1 MQSFFGGVFG
11 FWGGVFE
18 NWDGVF
24 GTWDGVLVYLAFGIH
39 GVFGWNNSDPCLG
52 DTRL

>member
-1 MQSFFGGVFG
+1 M
-11 FWGGVFE
+11 FE

-24 GTWDGVLVYLAFGIH
+24 GIWEVVLVYLTFGMVYLAFGIH
-39 GVFGWNNSDPCLG
+39 DVFCWNNSDPCLG